1 MSEMELE
8 LRLKL
13 QDRMSAGMKAA
24 LKSLQNESKGLKG
37 HLDGVAKAAS
47 NIKPTGIDR
56 MIKSMNALKSATKST
71 MDMLS
76 KTAQIGASIAA
87 GGYVVKRALDK
98 PMAYADKL
106 ASISNIAYSDRDVT
120 GRIAGQMDLNKA
132 IRNAQAAANGRG
144 NQDELAATL
153 GDLVGSG
160 AMGAGQAGVKSSM
173 SLLATLNKAS
183 IGTGADISDLAKI
196 AMAAKQ
202 NMGMSDAEVEQ
213 FLSQAITAGNL
224 GGFEI
229 KDMARYLPE
238 QMASYAANGMKGM
251 AGAQDLLAYNQVSR
265 ITAGNADQAGN
276 NLVNLLGKVNSVD
289 TQRDFQKQGVDLTGS
304 LALGKS
310 KGIGTL
316 DTFMMLVDKIA
327 SKDPMYQALKKK
339 ATSQTGDAQKKTI
352 EAMMDLYEQ
361 KGIGM
366 TVQDRQAMAALLAA
380 RQQKGKL
387 DEVRNAVRGD
397 DGSQID
403 RNFAVRDANA
413 YAAKDRMANASDRA
427 AFAAEQS
434 GDGVITSM
442 MNGAASLADKFPNLA
457 AAAYSATTALAALA
471 AAGGI
476 STILNP
482 DKAKNAKT
490 TIDKLKN
497 IPDKVKGAASG
508 GALPSLMLGAA
519 PLAVMYA
526 IMKRLDDKES
536 DQWGIDWRKSW
547 GDKLNN
553 LFGHDPDAAQKEW
566 RKKKDA
572 ELGIQQ
578 VNVTVE
584 VKNGNI
590 VAAINDKNTRQANR
604 H

>member
-37 HLDGVAKAAS
+37 HLDGVAKAAN
-47 NIKPTGIDR
+47 NIKPTGIER

-71 MDMLS
+71 MDMLN
-76 KTAQIGASIAA
+76 KTAQIGASIVA

-106 ASISNIAYSDRDVT
+106 ASVSNIAYSDRDVT
-120 GRIAGQMDLNKA
+120 GRVAGQVELNKA
-132 IRNAQAAANGRG
+132 IRDAQAAANGRG

-153 GDLVGSG
+153 SDLIGSG
-160 AMGAGQAGVKSSM
+160 AMGDGQAGVKSSM
-173 SLLATLNKAS
+173 DLLATLNKAS
-183 IGTGADISDLAKI
+183 IGTGADINDLAKI

-202 NMGMSDAEVEQ
+202 NMGMSDAEVKQ
-213 FLSQAITAGNL
+213 FLSQAISAGNL

-276 NLVNLLGKVNSVD
+276 NLVNLLNKVNSAD
-289 TQRDFQKQGVDLTGS
+289 TQKDFQKQGIDLTGS
-304 LALGKS
+304 LALGRS
-310 KGIGTL
+310 KGVGTL
-316 DTFMMLVDKIA
+316 DTFMALVDKVA
-327 SKDPMYQALKKK
+327 EKDPAYQALKKK
-339 ATSQTGDAQKKTI
+339 ASTQSGDAQKQTI
-352 EAMMDLYEQ
+352 SAMMDLYEQ
-361 KGIGM
+361 KGIGL

-387 DEVRNAVRGD
+387 DEVRNAVKND
-397 DGSQID
+397 DGTQID
-403 RNFAVRDANA
+403 KNFSVMDKTAF
-413 YAAKDRMANASDRA
+413 AAKDRIANATDRA
-427 AFAAEQS
+427 AYAAEQS
-434 GDGVITSM
+434 GDGAITSM

-471 AAGGI
+471 AAGGV
-476 STILNP
+476 STVL
-482 DKAKNAKT
+482 KGGGKEAAGKVLTKTGSAGAAAKG
-490 TIDKLKN
+490 L
-497 IPDKVKGAASG
+497 ASG
-508 GALPSLMLGAA
+508 GLLSSLAIGAA
-519 PLAVMYA
+519 PLAAMLGITNWV
-526 IMKRLDDKES
+526 DDKS
-536 DQWGIDWRKSW
+536 H
-547 GDKLNN
+547 DKQRVSSLMSLGAMLNK
-553 LFGHDPDAAQKEW
+553 LFGMDPDAAQKEW

-578 VNVTVE
+578 VKVTVE

-590 VAAINDKNTRQANR
+590 TAAVNEKNARQANR

>member
-37 HLDGVAKAAS
+37 HLDGVAKAAG
-47 NIKPTGIDR
+47 NIKPTGIER

-76 KTAQIGASIAA
+76 KTAQIGTSIAA

-160 AMGAGQAGVKSSM
+160 AMGAGQVGVKSSM
-173 SLLATLNKAS
+173 NLLATLNKAS
-183 IGTGADISDLAKI
+183 IGTGADIGDLAKI

-202 NMGMSDAEVEQ
+202 NMGMSDAEVKQ

-339 ATSQTGDAQKKTI
+339 ASSQTGDAQKKTI

-387 DEVRNAVRGD
+387 DEVRNAVRSD
-397 DGSQID
+397 DGTQID
-403 RNFAVRDANA
+403 RNFSVRDANA

-476 STILNP
+476 STILKGGGK
-482 DKAKNAKT
+482 DALGKAATKAGG
-490 TIDKLKN
+490 IGSAA
-497 IPDKVKGAASG
+497 KGAMSG
-508 GALPSLMLGAA
+508 GMLSSLVLGAA
-519 PLAVMYA
+519 PLAAMLGVTNWV
-526 IMKRLDDKES
+526 DDKS
-536 DQWGIDWRKSW
+536 H
-547 GDKLNN
+547 DKQRVSSLMSLGSALNK
-553 LFGHDPDAAQKEW
+553 LFGSDPDAAQKEW

-590 VAAINDKNTRQANR
+590 VAAVNEKNTRQANR